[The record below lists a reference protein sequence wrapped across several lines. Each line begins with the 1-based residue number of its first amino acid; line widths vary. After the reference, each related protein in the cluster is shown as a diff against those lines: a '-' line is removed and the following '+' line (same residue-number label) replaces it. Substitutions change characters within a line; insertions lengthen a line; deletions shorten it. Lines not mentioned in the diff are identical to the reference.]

1 MPKTAKISISLP
13 DQVLDRADR
22 ARRDSGETRS
32 ELFRR
37 ALEALFREQER
48 KAAVR
53 RYLDGYVAEPETDYE
68 VAAAESTSQAAWQ
81 QQDWQPDDRDE
92 G

>member
-68 VAAAESTSQAAWQ
+68 VAATESTAQEAWQ